1 MHKGYTHRWYDK
13 YPGLGDLLKKLKLS
27 DTRDRDYLLTGIKKV
42 IEKFEPDL
50 VDQHVLE
57 FPLSTKKRRWYDLD
71 PYSWLAINSL
81 KLAKDST
88 KNKVIDFLKTKLE

>member
-1 MHKGYTHRWYDK
+1 MDKQYTNRWYDK
-13 YPGLGDLLKKLKLS
+13 YPGLGDLLKKLQLS
-27 DTRDRDYLLTGIKKV
+27 DSRDRDHLLSGIKKV

-81 KLAKDST
+81 KLAKDNT
-88 KNKVIDFLKTKLE
+88 KNKVIEFLKTKLE